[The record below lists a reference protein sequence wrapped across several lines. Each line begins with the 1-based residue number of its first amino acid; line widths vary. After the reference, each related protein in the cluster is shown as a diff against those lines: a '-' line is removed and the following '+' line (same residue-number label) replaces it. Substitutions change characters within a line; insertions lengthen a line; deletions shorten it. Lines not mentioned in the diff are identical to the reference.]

1 MGVEAPDRTGIRQC
15 LRGLYDL
22 ADLQHTVLYHK
33 TFSSLLTPTGN
44 VFFHLFSGFF
54 MVVFIV
60 VVEMVKLEIIFC
72 LNKDVF

>member
-1 MGVEAPDRTGIRQC
+1 MGVEAPDRTGIREC

-33 TFSSLLTPTGN
+33 TFSSLLTPTC
-44 VFFHLFSGFF
+44 FSFF